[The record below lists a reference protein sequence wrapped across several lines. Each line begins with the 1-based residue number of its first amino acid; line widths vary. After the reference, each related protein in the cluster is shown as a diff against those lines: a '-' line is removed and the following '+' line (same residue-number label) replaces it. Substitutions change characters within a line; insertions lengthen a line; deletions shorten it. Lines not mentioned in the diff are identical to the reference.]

1 MYYFYKIIKFFII
14 LAGVLKTYQKMRKKL
29 FSLAISGLFIAAVTI
44 SCNKDKPLTSENNEV
59 TTTKEGVQYTV
70 DTLNSKVEWKGY
82 KIFKSESTSH
92 FGTIKFESGDVTVK
106 DRKLESGKFVADM
119 SSLTSVDLK
128 DDAEQLGKLNGHLK
142 SGDFFEVDKFP
153 TASYEITKVTPAT
166 EGDYNTLLDGNLT
179 IKGIT
184 KPTQFKANVSV
195 KEGGEVSIA
204 TEPKDIKREEFGVK
218 FQAPAENGVIKDEVT
233 LQINIK
239 ALEKK

>member
-1 MYYFYKIIKFFII
+1 
-14 LAGVLKTYQKMRKKL
+14 MRKKL
-29 FSLAISGLFIAAVTI
+29 FSLAIPALFTAVVVV
-44 SCNKDKPLTSENNEV
+44 SCNKDKPLTSESNEV
-59 TTTKEGVQYTV
+59 ATTKDGSQFTL

-82 KIFKSESTSH
+82 KVFKSENTSH

-106 DRKLESGKFVADM
+106 DGKLESGKFVADM
-119 SSLTSVDLK
+119 NSLTSVDLK
-128 DDAEQLGKLNGHLK
+128 DDADQLGKLNGHLK
-142 SGDFFEVDKFP
+142 SGDFFEVEKFP
-153 TASYEITKVTPAT
+153 TASYEITKVTPAA

-195 KEGGEVSIA
+195 KDGVVSVA

-233 LQINIK
+233 LQINVK

>member
-1 MYYFYKIIKFFII
+1 MK
-14 LAGVLKTYQKMRKKL
+14 KKL
-29 FSLAISGLFIAAVTI
+29 FSLAIPALFIAAIMV
-44 SCNKDKPLTSENNEV
+44 SCNKEKPVTSDGNEV
-59 TTTKEGVQYTV
+59 TTTKDGNQFTL

-106 DRKLESGKFVADM
+106 EGSLESGKFVADM
-119 SSLTSVDLK
+119 NSLTSVDLK

-142 SGDFFEVDKFP
+142 SGDFFEVEKFP
-153 TASYEITKVTPAT
+153 TASYEITKVTPSA

-184 KPTQFKANVSV
+184 KPVQFKANVSV
-195 KEGGEVSIA
+195 KEGEVSIA

-218 FQAPAENGVIKDEVT
+218 FQAPAENGVIKDDVT
-233 LQINIK
+233 LQINVK